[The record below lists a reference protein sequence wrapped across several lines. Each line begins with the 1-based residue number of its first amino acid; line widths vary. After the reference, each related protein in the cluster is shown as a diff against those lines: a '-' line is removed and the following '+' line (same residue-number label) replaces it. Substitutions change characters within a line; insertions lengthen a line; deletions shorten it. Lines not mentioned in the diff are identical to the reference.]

1 MGSPV
6 AVHPFF
12 HGPPTPR
19 YRSASDSQ
27 IQAEG
32 GCKPFRGET
41 GQGCPECGGFHHAE
55 LADPLDFHR
64 EARLREWG

>member
-19 YRSASDSQ
+19 YRSANDSQ

-32 GCKPFRGET
+32 VCKPFRGK
-41 GQGCPECGGFHHAE
+41 
-55 LADPLDFHR
+55 LDKDIR
-64 EARLREWG
+64 NVVDSTMPN